1 MPVIIGNDWDQLLK
15 DQWSLAYYQ
24 ELRRLLIEEYKNYK
38 VYPPVGQIFRALEKV
53 PYEKAKVLILGQ
65 DPYHEPMQANGLSF
79 SVNAGVPLP
88 PSLVNIY
95 QELEND
101 LGIRPASHGDL
112 SYWADQGVMLL
123 NASLTVR
130 AHYANSH
137 AGIGWNLLTDRIVSL
152 LGEREKPLVFILWG
166 KFAQS
171 KRSFIV
177 NPLSLVLSSAHPSP
191 LSAYRGFFGSR
202 PFSKTNAFLKE
213 IGEEPIDWKL
223 PDLYACPRSINPG
236 GGDHEEK

>member
-1 MPVIIGNDWDQLLK
+1 MSVHIGNDWDQLLQ
-15 DQWSLAYYQ
+15 DQWTLPYYQ
-24 ELRRLLIEEYKNYK
+24 ELRKLLIEEYQHFKI
-38 VYPPVGQIFRALEKV
+38 YPPAGQIFRALEMV
-53 PYEKAKVLILGQ
+53 PYDKAKVLIIGQ
-65 DPYHEPMQANGLSF
+65 DPYHEPRQANGLSF

-101 LGIRPASHGDL
+101 LGISPAQHGDL
-112 SYWADQGVMLL
+112 TYWAEQGVMLL

-130 AHYANSH
+130 AHFANSH
-137 AGIGWNLLTDRIVSL
+137 AGIGWNLLTDRVVSL
-152 LGEREKPLVFILWG
+152 LGSRQKPLVFILWG

-171 KRSFIV
+171 KRDFIS

-191 LSAYRGFFGSR
+191 LSAYRGFFGSK
-202 PFSKTNAFLKE
+202 PFSKTNAYLKE

-223 PDLYACPRSINPG
+223 PDLYSSPQIKQSG
-236 GGDHEEK
+236 EVHG